1 MAETG
6 GKRAAP
12 PLRATPSARM
22 LLAWLPVSPF
32 FLYIALFLFLPTVW
46 LIVDAFKD
54 NTTGGFTTANVQAV
68 KDNYL
73 QDYWTSIELSL
84 VTALTGTFFGF
95 FVAYAMVKEGA
106 PRWLRPVLSTF
117 AGVAANA
124 GGVPLAFSFAATLGT
139 IGVVTTFLKDRGLD
153 IYQAGFTMQSLTGL
167 AIVYTYF
174 QMPLML
180 LVISPALDGLRREW
194 SEAATNLGATS
205 SQYWLWVAL
214 PILWPALLG
223 AFVLLFGSAFA
234 AYATATALLGSGVHL
249 VPIDIGLVVS
259 GDFSSNPQ
267 LADALA
273 LGMIVII
280 GAVMVA
286 YALLQRQSSKWSRR

>member
-1 MAETG
+1 
-6 GKRAAP
+6 
-12 PLRATPSARM
+12 M
-22 LLAWLPVSPF
+22 LPF
-32 FLYIALFLFLPTVW
+32 FLYVALFLFLPTVW
-46 LIVDAFKD
+46 LVVDAFKD

-73 QDYWTSIELSL
+73 QDYKTSIELSL
-84 VTALTGTFFGF
+84 ATALVGSCFGF

-106 PRWLRPVLSTF
+106 PRWLRPVLTTF

-139 IGVVTTFLKDRGLD
+139 TGVVTVFLKDRGLD

-194 SEAATNLGATS
+194 GEAAINLGATP
-205 SQYWLWVAL
+205 SQYWRWVVL
-214 PILWPALLG
+214 PILWPSLLG

-249 VPIDIGLVVS
+249 VPIDIGLVVN

-273 LGMIVII
+273 LGMIAII
-280 GAVMVA
+280 GAVMAV
-286 YALLQRQSSKWSRR
+286 YALLQRRSSKWTQR

>member
-1 MAETG
+1 MAEVVRERTALATRDARPRR
-6 GKRAAP
+6 RA
-12 PLRATPSARM
+12 LT
-22 LLAWLPVSPF
+22 WLPVAPF
-32 FLYIALFLFLPTVW
+32 FLYVALFLLLPAVW
-46 LIVDAFKD
+46 LLIDAFKSD
-54 NTTGGFTTANVQAV
+54 TGSFTTANIQAV
-68 KDNYL
+68 KDQYL
-73 QDYWTSIELSL
+73 DDYKTSLELSL
-84 VTALTGTFFGF
+84 VTAVSGSVFGF
-95 FVAYAMVKEGA
+95 FVAYAMIKEGA

-139 IGVVTTFLKDRGLD
+139 TGVLTAFLRQHGLD
-153 IYQAGFTMQSLTGL
+153 IYQRGFTLQSFGGL

-194 SEAATNLGATS
+194 GEAATNLGAST
-205 SQYWLWVAL
+205 SQYWRWVVL
-214 PILWPALLG
+214 PILWPSLLG

-234 AYATATALLGSGVHL
+234 AYATAVALVGTQIQL
-249 VPIDIGLVVS
+249 VPIAIVNVIS

-267 LADALA
+267 LADALS

-280 GAVMVA
+280 GVVMVA
-286 YALLQRQSSKWSRR
+286 YALLQRRSSKWLRR

>member
-1 MAETG
+1 MAEMT
-6 GKRAAP
+6 REQ
-12 PLRATPSARM
+12 ATPLPRAVRRTRRS
-22 LLAWLPVSPF
+22 LPWLPMVPF
-32 FLYIALFLFLPTVW
+32 FLYVALFLFLPTVW
-46 LIVDAFKD
+46 LVVDAFKD
-54 NTTGGFTTANVQAV
+54 NTTGSFTTANVQAV

-73 QDYWTSIELSL
+73 QDYRTSIELSL
-84 VTALTGTFFGF
+84 VTALIGCCFGF

-139 IGVVTTFLKDRGLD
+139 TGVVTVFLKDRGLD

-194 SEAATNLGATS
+194 GEAAINLGAST
-205 SQYWLWVAL
+205 SQYWRWVVL

-249 VPIDIGLVVS
+249 VPIDIGLVVN

-273 LGMIVII
+273 LGMIAII
-280 GAVMVA
+280 GAVMVV
-286 YALLQRQSSKWSRR
+286 YALLQRRSSRWTQR

>member
-1 MAETG
+1 MAEIVRKQATTFPRISS
-6 GKRAAP
+6 KARRA
-12 PLRATPSARM
+12 LT
-22 LLAWLPVSPF
+22 WLPVAPF
-32 FLYIALFLFLPTVW
+32 LLYIALFLFLPAVW
-46 LIVDAFKD
+46 LVVDAFKD
-54 NTTGGFTTANVQAV
+54 SNTGSFTTANLQAV
-68 KDNYL
+68 KDTYL
-73 QDYWTSIELSL
+73 DDYKASIELSL
-84 VTALTGTFFGF
+84 VTALSGATFGF

-106 PRWLRPVLSTF
+106 PRWLRPILSTF

-139 IGVVTTFLKDRGLD
+139 TGVVTVFLKNRGLD

-167 AIVYTYF
+167 AIIYTYF

-194 SEAATNLGATS
+194 GEAATNLGATA
-205 SQYWLWVAL
+205 SQYWRWVAL
-214 PILWPALLG
+214 PILWPSLLG

-234 AYATATALLGSGVHL
+234 AYATAVALLGSEIHL
-249 VPIDIGLVVS
+249 VPIDIGLVVTS
-259 GDFSSNPQ
+259 DFGSNPQ

-280 GAVMVA
+280 GGLMVV
-286 YALLQRQSSKWSRR
+286 YALLQRQSSKWTRR